1 MSTKKDKYSFIEQ
14 RFTTSD
20 NQYYNLNLNQSK
32 KCATL
37 IPVQLISKPNN
48 DEFHVSDNYEE
59 KEKLQLW
66 NKFSKVSIFTT
77 VNENNDDSKKR
88 WKNENTS
95 KTTNKSTLSLRIAAY
110 ENSIEVAGLDLFDNI
125 EGLRKQ
131 KLGSIKSSKQC
142 FIDCLISGN
151 PFEFPRQQSGG
162 NKSDVM
168 QFKSSQQLQPPTVK
182 LIPGDVVKGFTIK
195 KKLGEGACGTVYL
208 VHNVKN
214 DKIRGAMKCEPQ
226 QKSKEDEILKMEVYV
241 LRKIQ
246 SSNHACRLIAS
257 GKHTGFSFVVMSLLG
272 KELSELRRR
281 FPDRKMPLASTL
293 KIGFQTITALQDLH
307 VAGFIHRDVKPTNFA
322 CGHAQKHIIYMF
334 DFGLA
339 RQIVL
344 PDKNGNMKLR
354 EPRNKQY
361 L

>member
-1 MSTKKDKYSFIEQ
+1 MRGTQAS
-14 RFTTSD
+14 
-20 NQYYNLNLNQSK
+20 
-32 KCATL
+32 
-37 IPVQLISKPNN
+37 
-48 DEFHVSDNYEE
+48 H
-59 KEKLQLW
+59 
-66 NKFSKVSIFTT
+66 
-77 VNENNDDSKKR
+77 
-88 WKNENTS
+88 
-95 KTTNKSTLSLRIAAY
+95 IAFAH
-110 ENSIEVAGLDLFDNI
+110 LF
-125 EGLRKQ
+125 L
-131 KLGSIKSSKQC
+131 
-142 FIDCLISGN
+142 
-151 PFEFPRQQSGG
+151 
-162 NKSDVM
+162 
-168 QFKSSQQLQPPTVK
+168 
-182 LIPGDVVKGFTIK
+182 GFTIK

-354 EPRNKQY
+354 EPRNKVCFRGTVRYCSLNVHFYKEQGKHDDLISLLY
-361 L
+361 MLIELHTATLPWKGQLRREAGHLKETVSDSVLLKGCPQSFSDINTHLKKMTYFDNPPYEAFRESIKKDMKQAKVKL